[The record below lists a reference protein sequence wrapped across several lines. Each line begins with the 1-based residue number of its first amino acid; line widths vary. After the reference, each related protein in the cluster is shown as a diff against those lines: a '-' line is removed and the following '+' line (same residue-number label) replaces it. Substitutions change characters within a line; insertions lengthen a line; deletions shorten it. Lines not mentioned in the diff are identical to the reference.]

1 MSMQISSK
9 IKIGLICLVAL
20 GFTSCQKERRVK
32 YEVVNQQANDIVID
46 KNKPKT
52 DRQYISILY
61 ANLFQ
66 EALPI
71 NKQVSTQNVIQ
82 SVGDRSLVFEIILSN
97 YMNKSGTVLP
107 SVADM
112 KANPEQFIID
122 TYKRFYLR
130 IPSELEKSFFL
141 NFFESNPNVTPELV
155 YTSFAA
161 SDEYVFY

>member
-1 MSMQISSK
+1 MLILNRVAVIALVFASVTFSSCK
-9 IKIGLICLVAL
+9 
-20 GFTSCQKERRVK
+20 KEKRIN
-32 YEVVNQQANDIVID
+32 YQVVDQQANDIILD
-46 KNKPKT
+46 KGKAKT

-71 NKQVSTQNVIQ
+71 NKQISTQNVIR

-107 SVADM
+107 DVADM

-130 IPSELEKSFFL
+130 IPTELEKSFFI
-141 NFFESNPNVTPELV
+141 NFFASNPNVNPELV
-155 YTSFAA
+155 YTAFAA
-161 SDEYVFY
+161 SDEYTFY

>member
-1 MSMQISSK
+1 MQTLNK
-9 IKIGLICLVAL
+9 IKVGFIAVLIAGL
-20 GFTSCQKERRVK
+20 TSCTKERRVK
-32 YEVVNQQANDIVID
+32 YEVVNQQANDIILD
-46 KNKPKT
+46 KNKAKT

-97 YMNKSGTVLP
+97 YMNESGTVLP

-112 KANPEQFIID
+112 KANTEQFIID

-130 IPSELEKSFFL
+130 IPTELEKSFFI
-141 NFFESNPNVTPELV
+141 NYFQSNPNVTPELV
-155 YTSFAA
+155 YTAFAA
-161 SDEYVFY
+161 SDEYIFY